1 MNSLKT
7 LLLFMLFLALPS
19 CSSLQQGYDSTS
31 SDEETR
37 PNDKIKDL
45 ESILERAQEKA
56 SPEGRII
63 LTTSKSMIAER
74 KVVIGSC
81 WDYINAV
88 YNRAE
93 YPANKRV
100 TALRSKIVGP
110 FADVSVIR
118 PGDWL
123 YFVNHSYSERDH
135 SGIFVE
141 WTNIDK
147 KRAVIMSYVGGKKKS
162 PASYKIYDLT
172 NVYYIIRPK

>member
-1 MNSLKT
+1 
-7 LLLFMLFLALPS
+7 MLFLALPS
-19 CSSLQQGYDSTS
+19 CSSLQLGSDYTP
-31 SDEETR
+31 SDEETG
-37 PNDKIKDL
+37 PKEKIKDL
-45 ESILERAQEKA
+45 ESILERAEEKA
-56 SPEGRII
+56 SPEGKII
-63 LTTSKSMIAER
+63 LTTSRSMIAER

-88 YNRAE
+88 YNRAD

-110 FADVSVIR
+110 FADVSVIHA
-118 PGDWL
+118 GDWL

-141 WTNIDK
+141 WTNFEK

-172 NVYYIIRPK
+172 NVYYIIRPKP